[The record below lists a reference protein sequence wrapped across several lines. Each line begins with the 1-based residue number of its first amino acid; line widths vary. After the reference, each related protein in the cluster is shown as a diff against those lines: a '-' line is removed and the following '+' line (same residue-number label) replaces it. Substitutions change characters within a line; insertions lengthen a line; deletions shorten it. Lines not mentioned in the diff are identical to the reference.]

1 MNILK
6 VTFIKKDNNSDMGT
20 QNNPNFSVC
29 SMDESEPKS
38 INADKRESKRVIINA
53 CSLYESE
60 SKIVHKSVNTGK
72 VKNAIKNKG

>member
-1 MNILK
+1 
-6 VTFIKKDNNSDMGT
+6 MGT

-53 CSLYESE
+53 CSSYESKL
-60 SKIVHKSVNTGK
+60 KIVHKVSIQAK
-72 VKNAIKNKG
+72 